1 MRLVVDK
8 VHNDVTKP
16 RAGYFPRQ
24 PGTQLASSQT
34 LSAICTQGQ
43 LPGVNRKTRST
54 FRY

>member
-34 LSAICTQGQ
+34 LSAMCPQGQ
-43 LPGVNRKTRST
+43 LPGDNRKIRFT
-54 FRY
+54 FRF